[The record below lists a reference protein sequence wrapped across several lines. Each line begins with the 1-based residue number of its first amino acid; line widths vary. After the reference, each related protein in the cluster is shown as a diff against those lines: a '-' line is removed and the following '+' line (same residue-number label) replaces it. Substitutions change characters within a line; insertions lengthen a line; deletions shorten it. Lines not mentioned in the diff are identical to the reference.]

1 MKQSE
6 IVAAIKEQFPAY
18 SAPLDSAVRYSL
30 RTGVRRTA
38 ECQRLYDEVIGK
50 PKKRKPCDTDI
61 VKITARVPK
70 EFVNWIEFKKKL
82 RACGYASVNAWV
94 MQCIK
99 RQEAEYAA
107 RQKKTAPVLEHRS
120 GSGEVNESKT

>member
-6 IVAAIKEQFPAY
+6 IVEAIRQQFPAY

-38 ECQRLYDEVIGK
+38 ECQRLYNEVIGK
-50 PKKRKPCDTDI
+50 ERKACETNI
-61 VKITARVPK
+61 VKVTARIPK
-70 EFVNWIEFKKKL
+70 EFVNWVEFKKKL
-82 RACGYASVNAWV
+82 RACGYVSVNAWI

-99 RQEAEYAA
+99 RQEAEFAA
-107 RQKKTAPVLEHRS
+107 RQRKTAPVLEHRS
-120 GSGEVNESKT
+120 GSGSDKSTK